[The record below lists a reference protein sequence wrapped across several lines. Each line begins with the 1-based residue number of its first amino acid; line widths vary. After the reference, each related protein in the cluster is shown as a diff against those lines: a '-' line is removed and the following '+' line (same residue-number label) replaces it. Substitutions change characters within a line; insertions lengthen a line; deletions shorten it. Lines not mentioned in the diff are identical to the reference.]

1 MYINHAQHNLFTAFK
16 WTLSFSVAFCGQ
28 WVCIQLVCKEIKQ
41 NKTMKTTSSFFYPK
55 EEQQQTFRLTSNPRQ
70 PERFRSWMLRH
81 SLTETKE
88 GLLRCWQSRMLRWMR
103 YMRALGSRLVTI
115 LSVTLPC
122 TVWYT
127 EWNPLKMLIYSV
139 SASVAHVASIQVSPT
154 GQISER
160 ALNETKRLEY
170 STHAAWI
177 VYL

>member
-1 MYINHAQHNLFTAFK
+1 MYISHAQHNLFTAFK
-16 WTLSFSVAFCGQ
+16 WTLSFRVAFCGQ
-28 WVCIQLVCKEIKQ
+28 WVCVQLVCKEIKQ
-41 NKTMKTTSSFFYPK
+41 SKNNENHLFFTLKKKNNKTFK
-55 EEQQQTFRLTSNPRQ
+55 LTSNPRQ

-127 EWNPLKMLIYSV
+127 EWNPLKLLIYSV
-139 SASVAHVASIQVSPT
+139 SASVAHVASIQESPT
-154 GQISER
+154 GQISEWP
-160 ALNETKRLEY
+160 LNETKQLEY
-170 STHAAWI
+170 STRAAWI